1 MATSGTISKNIG
13 KNNVYTFW
21 IEWAQ
26 NSKSEA
32 NNTSNI
38 TVTLKARRNDGYP
51 SYGAYNNYGNNTIK
65 LTVGGS
71 VKVNNTAANI
81 DLRTSTGVTLATWT
95 GDVAHNSDG
104 TLNLA
109 LEGYFYFNSSAA
121 SSLPKG
127 GYTVSG
133 TASLD
138 AIPRKSSVTCTD
150 ANVGSSA
157 VITISRASTSFRHT
171 LTYSF
176 GSLSGTIVSKT
187 ANTSIGWTL
196 PTTFYAQMPKR
207 TRKGTIT
214 CETFDSSG
222 NSLGTTSCTF
232 TATAVDTVSVSGTV
246 VDTNSKTIALTGN
259 SSKLIK
265 YFSTAKATISASTN
279 NSAIISSKTINGAEV
294 SADKTFANCETP
306 SFIFYAKDSRDYSNS
321 ATVKPDMIQYI
332 KLTNNASAS
341 RVSPTGDTINLSL
354 SGNFFNGSFGAA
366 NNTLTCKY
374 RYCIS
379 GGTLGDYQTVT
390 ATKSGNSYSYSVT
403 LSGFDYKNSYTIDV
417 VISDALM
424 TVSKSIALLKGT
436 PVFDWG
442 ENDFKFNVPAQLAGG
457 QWVHSAYG
465 DRGTDVQYV
474 KIAELTPHYA
484 YTDMALTIR
493 LIQRGQTIPTALH
506 IRFAGDNTTD
516 PGLSEF
522 SAVGAYTNYWLGKES
537 TSKWGLYAQK
547 IGAYDEIGV
556 LELEYPPY
564 VQTRVGVAWTDEVVS
579 SVDGATKCNAA
590 TLDLRLTNA
599 FGQGNGESGYVV
611 LNGYGI
617 CWGYINITV
626 SISNAW
632 GSMYYGRTNTEINY
646 PLGFASSPSI
656 SLTCEQNGGNV
667 TGVTAAESNV
677 LRVNGLY
684 FYAPDSRTTDVWL
697 HWCARGKLSGW

>member
-1 MATSGTISKNIG
+1 MATSGTISKKIG
-13 KNNVYTFW
+13 TNSVYTLW
-21 IEWAQ
+21 IDWIR
-26 NSKSEA
+26 NSKSDA

-38 TVTLKARRNDGYP
+38 TVTLKAKRNDGYP

-127 GYTVSG
+127 GYAVSG

-138 AIPRKSSVTCTD
+138 TIPRKSSVSCTD

-157 VITISRASTSFRHT
+157 VITINSASTGFRHT

-196 PTTFYAQMPKR
+196 PATFYAQMPKR

-214 CETFDSSG
+214 CETFDSAG
-222 NSLGTTSCTF
+222 NSLGTTPCTF

-279 NSAIISSKTINGAEV
+279 NSATISSKTINGAEV
-294 SADKTFANCETP
+294 LADKTFTNCETS

-332 KLTNNASAS
+332 KLTNNASAT
-341 RVSPTGDTINLSL
+341 RVSPTGDTINLSM
-354 SGNFFNGSFGAA
+354 SGNYFNSSFGASS
-366 NNTLTCKY
+366 NTLNCKY

-379 GGTLGDYQTVT
+379 GGTFGDYQTVT

-403 LSGFDYKNSYTIDV
+403 LSGFDYHNSYTIEV

-424 TVSKSIALLKGT
+424 TVSKSITLLKGT

-442 ENDFKFNVPAQLAGG
+442 ENDFNFNVPVSAPSAAFSSALKLGGKSVPNTEKGTWTPTLSGNVTYATRSGAYVRIGSIVWITCEIQLSSKGG
-457 QWVHSAYG
+457 TS
-465 DRGTDVQYV
+465 T
-474 KIAELTPHYA
+474 
-484 YTDMALTIR
+484 ALTISGLPFTPQER
-493 LIQRGQTIPTALH
+493 TALAESYDHATKTPQVAFAEPAGYIRLTHDSTGLWYTTTHAH
-506 IRFAGDNTTD
+506 ITD
-516 PGLSEF
+516 TF
-522 SAVGAYTNYWLGKES
+522 HV
-537 TSKWGLYAQK
+537 
-547 IGAYDEIGV
+547 
-556 LELEYPPY
+556 
-564 VQTRVGVAWTDEVVS
+564 VVS
-579 SVDGATKCNAA
+579 
-590 TLDLRLTNA
+590 
-599 FGQGNGESGYVV
+599 
-611 LNGYGI
+611 
-617 CWGYINITV
+617 
-626 SISNAW
+626 
-632 GSMYYGRTNTEINY
+632 
-646 PLGFASSPSI
+646 
-656 SLTCEQNGGNV
+656 
-667 TGVTAAESNV
+667 GVY
-677 LRVNGLY
+677 RV
-684 FYAPDSRTTDVWL
+684 A
-697 HWCARGKLSGW
+697 

>member
-1 MATSGTISKNIG
+1 MATNGTISKNIG
-13 KNNVYTFW
+13 TNGVYTLW
-21 IEWAQ
+21 IDWVR
-26 NSKSEA
+26 NSKSDA

-38 TVTLKARRNDGYP
+38 TVTLKARRNDGNP
-51 SYGAYNNYGNNTIK
+51 SYGAYNNYRNNTIR

-81 DLRTSTGVTLATWT
+81 DLRTSTGVALATWT
-95 GDVAHNSDG
+95 GDVSHNTDG
-104 TLNLA
+104 TLNLS
-109 LEGYFYFNSSAA
+109 LEGYFYFNTSAS

-127 GYTVSG
+127 GYTVNG

-138 AIPRKSSVTCTD
+138 TIPRKSSVTCTD

-157 VITISRASTSFRHT
+157 VITISRASSSFRHT

-176 GSLSGTIVSKT
+176 GSLSGTISSNT
-187 ANTSIGWTL
+187 ASTSIGWPL
-196 PTTFYAQMPKR
+196 PTTFYSQMPKR
-207 TRKGTIT
+207 TLQGTIS

-222 NSLGTTSCTF
+222 NSLGTNSCNF
-232 TATAVDTVSVSGTV
+232 TATAVDTVTVSGSV
-246 VDTNSKTIALTGN
+246 IDTNSTTIALTGD

-265 YFSTAKATISASTN
+265 YFSSAKATISASTN
-279 NSAIISSKTINGAEV
+279 NSATIVSKTINSSDVTSE
-294 SADKTFANCETP
+294 KIFENCEIS
-306 SFIFYAKDSRDYSNS
+306 SFIFYAKDSRDYSDS
-321 ATVKPDMIQYI
+321 ATVNPDMIQYI
-332 KLTNNASAS
+332 KLTNNASAT

-354 SGNFFNGSFGAA
+354 SGNYFNSSFGAKE
-366 NNTLTCKY
+366 NEITCKY

-457 QWVHSAYG
+457 QWAHSAYG
-465 DRGTDVQYV
+465 DRGTDAQYV

-484 YTDMALTIR
+484 YADMALTIR
-493 LIQRGQTIPTALH
+493 LIQRGQTVPTTLH
-506 IRFAGDNTTD
+506 IRFTGENTTD

-537 TSKWGLYAQK
+537 ASTWGLYAQK

-617 CWGYINITV
+617 CWGYTQVHAAIT
-626 SISNAW
+626 SAW
-632 GSMYYGRTNTEINY
+632 SGMYYGRYDGSIAY
-646 PLGFASSPSI
+646 PLSFASSPAI
-656 SLTCEQNGGNV
+656 SLTSEQNGGNSIS
-667 TGVTAAESNV
+667 VTAGSTNTSGIH
-677 LRVNGLY
+677 GLY
-684 FYAPDSRTTDVWL
+684 FYAPDARETDVWV